1 MKCKTATASRSA
13 STSSVRPAL
22 IALIALFGALAAEP
36 AAAALSWSDLHG
48 HMGLGYA
55 KLLNSGSPAGSLAIG
70 AGAELPLRS
79 NLSAGVDLGFSLL
92 GSQTF
97 ERGSLNADLDYSMF
111 EALLLLHYAPERG
124 PIARISFGPGVF
136 HSRAGLNTAA
146 PAEFED
152 LPIEQTAPGMGIGL
166 GFGSKREMLV
176 KAGFEVAVRAMWL
189 DRGPWTVA
197 LARIT
202 VQY

>member
-124 PIARISFGPGVF
+124 PIARISFGPGV
-136 HSRAGLNTAA
+136 HDGDGL
-146 PAEFED
+146 PVVVVDEEIYRL
-152 LPIEQTAPGMGIGL
+152 LPSLIIGTVDKFAQL
-166 GFGSKREMLV
+166 TWRGETEGLFGRVSKR
-176 KAGFEVAVRAMWL
+176 
-189 DRGPWTVA
+189 
-197 LARIT
+197 
-202 VQY
+202 